1 MVHGA
6 VPDPG
11 AVPDGLFGG
20 ADGGPGTGGTK
31 AGAEIPDPAGRAAV
45 PCQRLVSGHPLRGV
59 FWGPAGHLHRLGGG
73 AGGYGGILCGSGLGV
88 VSGAAAAPPDLAR
101 GPACLCRQR
110 GGGAGRQR
118 RRDECAAGRF
128 DCPGRRRR
136 HGGLYHDRNGL
147 PAAARHVS
155 VHLSGV
161 YVRRGHAAGCGP
173 AERNAAG
180 RLRSGERADGPGHMN
195 ILNNQIGSI
204 YDRQKNLYSK
214 YPRYSQQNAE
224 NKKVCGQE
232 KITATSGKD
241 VLGIT
246 KGDKENSYIVHFS
259 DSAMVSRAV
268 ARGYVTVNGADVE
281 LTEDTKRQLLKVDKE
296 ASAAREKAYQD
307 YVMQYEMAVAK
318 QQSEAWRK
326 ALDGVPDS
334 LRMLLE
340 INNTENVPEYSEKQK
355 KQYNDAIKAY
365 DHTGNGVSWSQFE

>member
-1 MVHGA
+1 M
-6 VPDPG
+6 
-11 AVPDGLFGG
+11 
-20 ADGGPGTGGTK
+20 
-31 AGAEIPDPAGRAAV
+31 
-45 PCQRLVSGHPLRGV
+45 
-59 FWGPAGHLHRLGGG
+59 
-73 AGGYGGILCGSGLGV
+73 GLGEQV
-88 VSGAAAAPPDLAR
+88 ILSDKKSK
-101 GPACLCRQR
+101 
-110 GGGAGRQR
+110 GGQWT
-118 RRDECAAGRF
+118 
-128 DCPGRRRR
+128 
-136 HGGLYHDRNGL
+136 
-147 PAAARHVS
+147 
-155 VHLSGV
+155 
-161 YVRRGHAAGCGP
+161 
-173 AERNAAG
+173 
-180 RLRSGERADGPGHMN
+180 MN

-224 NKKVCGQE
+224 SKKVCGQE

-268 ARGYVTVNGADVE
+268 ARGYVTVNGKEVE

-340 INNTENVPEYSEKQK
+340 INNTENVKEREFYGIYFNEYHTQKNAQSSELKELPNYLEEK
-355 KQYNDAIKAY
+355 TSFDRKA
-365 DHTGNGVSWSQFE
+365 

>member
-1 MVHGA
+1 
-6 VPDPG
+6 
-11 AVPDGLFGG
+11 
-20 ADGGPGTGGTK
+20 
-31 AGAEIPDPAGRAAV
+31 
-45 PCQRLVSGHPLRGV
+45 
-59 FWGPAGHLHRLGGG
+59 
-73 AGGYGGILCGSGLGV
+73 
-88 VSGAAAAPPDLAR
+88 
-101 GPACLCRQR
+101 
-110 GGGAGRQR
+110 
-118 RRDECAAGRF
+118 
-128 DCPGRRRR
+128 
-136 HGGLYHDRNGL
+136 
-147 PAAARHVS
+147 
-155 VHLSGV
+155 
-161 YVRRGHAAGCGP
+161 
-173 AERNAAG
+173 
-180 RLRSGERADGPGHMN
+180 MN

-224 NKKVCGQE
+224 SKKVCGQE

-326 ALDGVPDS
+326 ALDGVP
-334 LRMLLE
+334 
-340 INNTENVPEYSEKQK
+340 EYSEKQK

-365 DHTGNGVSWSQFE
+365 DHTGNGVSWSQFEWKTYDTQMTVTFEDSVKVEGISKGMNVING

>member
-1 MVHGA
+1 
-6 VPDPG
+6 
-11 AVPDGLFGG
+11 
-20 ADGGPGTGGTK
+20 
-31 AGAEIPDPAGRAAV
+31 
-45 PCQRLVSGHPLRGV
+45 
-59 FWGPAGHLHRLGGG
+59 
-73 AGGYGGILCGSGLGV
+73 
-88 VSGAAAAPPDLAR
+88 
-101 GPACLCRQR
+101 
-110 GGGAGRQR
+110 
-118 RRDECAAGRF
+118 
-128 DCPGRRRR
+128 
-136 HGGLYHDRNGL
+136 
-147 PAAARHVS
+147 
-155 VHLSGV
+155 
-161 YVRRGHAAGCGP
+161 
-173 AERNAAG
+173 
-180 RLRSGERADGPGHMN
+180 MN

-232 KITATSGKD
+232 KITATS
-241 VLGIT
+241 
-246 KGDKENSYIVHFS
+246 KENSYIVHFS

-365 DHTGNGVSWSQFE
+365 EHTGNGVSWSQFEWKTYDTQMTVTFEDSVKVESISKGINVING

>member
-1 MVHGA
+1 
-6 VPDPG
+6 
-11 AVPDGLFGG
+11 
-20 ADGGPGTGGTK
+20 
-31 AGAEIPDPAGRAAV
+31 
-45 PCQRLVSGHPLRGV
+45 
-59 FWGPAGHLHRLGGG
+59 
-73 AGGYGGILCGSGLGV
+73 
-88 VSGAAAAPPDLAR
+88 
-101 GPACLCRQR
+101 
-110 GGGAGRQR
+110 
-118 RRDECAAGRF
+118 
-128 DCPGRRRR
+128 
-136 HGGLYHDRNGL
+136 
-147 PAAARHVS
+147 
-155 VHLSGV
+155 
-161 YVRRGHAAGCGP
+161 
-173 AERNAAG
+173 
-180 RLRSGERADGPGHMN
+180 MN

-232 KITATSGKD
+232 KITATS
-241 VLGIT
+241 
-246 KGDKENSYIVHFS
+246 KENSYIVHFS

-307 YVMQYEMAVAK
+307 YVMQHEMAVAK

-365 DHTGNGVSWSQFE
+365 EHTGNGVSWSQFEWKTYDTQMTVTFEDSVKVESISKGINVING

>member
-1 MVHGA
+1 
-6 VPDPG
+6 
-11 AVPDGLFGG
+11 
-20 ADGGPGTGGTK
+20 
-31 AGAEIPDPAGRAAV
+31 
-45 PCQRLVSGHPLRGV
+45 
-59 FWGPAGHLHRLGGG
+59 
-73 AGGYGGILCGSGLGV
+73 
-88 VSGAAAAPPDLAR
+88 
-101 GPACLCRQR
+101 
-110 GGGAGRQR
+110 
-118 RRDECAAGRF
+118 
-128 DCPGRRRR
+128 
-136 HGGLYHDRNGL
+136 
-147 PAAARHVS
+147 
-155 VHLSGV
+155 
-161 YVRRGHAAGCGP
+161 
-173 AERNAAG
+173 
-180 RLRSGERADGPGHMN
+180 MN

-214 YPRYSQQNAE
+214 YPHYSQQNAE

-232 KITATSGKD
+232 KITATS
-241 VLGIT
+241 
-246 KGDKENSYIVHFS
+246 KENSYIVHFS

-365 DHTGNGVSWSQFE
+365 DHTGNGVSW

>member
-1 MVHGA
+1 MVF
-6 VPDPG
+6 VCVIWSFD
-11 AVPDGLFGG
+11 DM
-20 ADGGPGTGGTK
+20 
-31 AGAEIPDPAGRAAV
+31 
-45 PCQRLVSGHPLRGV
+45 
-59 FWGPAGHLHRLGGG
+59 
-73 AGGYGGILCGSGLGV
+73 GLGKQV
-88 VSGAAAAPPDLAR
+88 ILSDKKSK
-101 GPACLCRQR
+101 
-110 GGGAGRQR
+110 GGQWA
-118 RRDECAAGRF
+118 
-128 DCPGRRRR
+128 
-136 HGGLYHDRNGL
+136 
-147 PAAARHVS
+147 
-155 VHLSGV
+155 
-161 YVRRGHAAGCGP
+161 
-173 AERNAAG
+173 
-180 RLRSGERADGPGHMN
+180 MN

-232 KITATSGKD
+232 KITATS
-241 VLGIT
+241 
-246 KGDKENSYIVHFS
+246 KENSYIVHFS

-355 KQYNDAIKAY
+355 KAI
-365 DHTGNGVSWSQFE
+365 